1 MAGVVRTPTLK
12 KELEKLNDWESV
24 LTKSELKTERN
35 KLFAENKA
43 RHALAEIQPLP
54 QPPATQPPSSPP
66 GPSPPTPTK
75 DTPSSPRDPA
85 KASSSNPPPPADAD
99 ASPSMLR
106 RESATA
112 KKTEP
117 VEMITNSIQILRER
131 HEIYEPSFDVREF
144 GKQLGM
150 DIADLNERVGEG
162 VDLLKERSE
171 MTPSNLALLREH
183 HEIYEPSFDV
193 TEYINQLGMEMAD
206 LNERVGEGVDLLKE
220 HIGETEVEMTP
231 SQQTTRFAGQI

>member
-1 MAGVVRTPTLK
+1 MSCMAGVVRTPTLK

-35 KLFAENKA
+35 KLFAENTA

-106 RESATA
+106 RESATE
-112 KKTEP
+112 KKKAEP
-117 VEMITNSIQILRER
+117 VEMTPSNQILLRKRDMISGAYLVLE
-131 HEIYEPSFDVREF
+131 DF
-144 GKQLGM
+144 GKRLGNRLAA
-150 DIADLNERVGEG
+150 INERVGEG
-162 VDLLKERSE
+162 VDLLKEHSE

-183 HEIYEPSFDV
+183 HEIYEPTFDV
-193 TEYINQLGMEMAD
+193 TEYGKQLCMEMARHE
-206 LNERVGEGVDLLKE
+206 LENAKAELEKINAELEEHLLRLE
-220 HIGETEVEMTP
+220 
-231 SQQTTRFAGQI
+231 AL

>member
-1 MAGVVRTPTLK
+1 MSCMAGVVRTPTLK

-75 DTPSSPRDPA
+75 DTPSSPHDPA

-99 ASPSMLR
+99 ASQSMLR
-106 RESATA
+106 RRSATA

-144 GKQLGM
+144 GKRLGNRFAA
-150 DIADLNERVGEG
+150 I
-162 VDLLKERSE
+162 
-171 MTPSNLALLREH
+171 
-183 HEIYEPSFDV
+183 
-193 TEYINQLGMEMAD
+193 
-206 LNERVGEGVDLLKE
+206 NERVGEGVDLLKE
-220 HIGETEVEMTP
+220 HSEMPPSNLALLRERHEIYEPTFDVTEYVKQLCMDIARRELEDAKAELEKINAELEKHLL
-231 SQQTTRFAGQI
+231 RLEAL